1 MCPEEALT
9 HARAVLGTIATF
21 VLTGEIRDLRAQL
34 PTGYAALF
42 EQPQ

>member
-1 MCPEEALT
+1 MMAS
-9 HARAVLGTIATF
+9 F
-21 VLTGEIRDLRAQL
+21 VSAGEIQDLRSQL